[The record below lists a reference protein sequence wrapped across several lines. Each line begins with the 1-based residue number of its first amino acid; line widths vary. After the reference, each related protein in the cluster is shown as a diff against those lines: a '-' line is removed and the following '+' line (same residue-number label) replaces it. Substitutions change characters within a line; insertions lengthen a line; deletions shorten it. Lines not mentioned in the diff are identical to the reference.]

1 MTLQDFNSRY
11 EYVRDMEQWEVD
23 DLWEIMELK
32 DGKYFG
38 DCESY
43 VLTLIAK
50 VEDFKDLKP
59 WYCKYTFPDGTSL
72 AHCIGIS
79 GDLAIDCNTKAFISF
94 NKLKEQQGWQ
104 EYRPMGTFEVW
115 WNIQKSKLFKV
126 TYKHFP
132 KVAVSVTNFLK

>member
-1 MTLQDFNSRY
+1 MLDK
-11 EYVRDMEQWEVD
+11 EQWGVD

-32 DGKYFG
+32 EGKYFG

-50 VEDFKDLKP
+50 VDGFKDLEP
-59 WYCKYTFPDGTSL
+59 YYLARLQGTEIIG
-72 AHCIGIS
+72 HCVGKL
-79 GDLAIDCNTKAFISF
+79 GDKWIDCNYQMLTDKNTVCGAYSTS
-94 NKLKEQQGWQ
+94 
-104 EYRPMGTFEVW
+104 RPMGTFEVW
-115 WNIQKSKLFKV
+115 WNIQKSKLFKA